1 MDIDKILSDLGLDF
15 TDPETKRGALEAIDA
30 IISSRAPQPDLG
42 DLGGGGETDIE
53 LDPDL
58 VQPSVKHKPTASDDD
73 IEIEDEEDILSQMKH
88 NDSEQDFDD
97 ADQNDGAG
105 NGSTSSS
112 SDSSGSNESDPN
124 TSSGSNNSNT
134 SDDDGDDISSE
145 NDSNDGNTSSKKP
158 IDDEEDDDDYNNES
172 DRADSDD
179 EDDDYTDLDDSDD
192 DDHSSDNDDDTD
204 GDFDYDSDDSGDE
217 DQEDEDDT
225 DGDDLDTAEDA
236 DSDSDGDDYE
246 EIENEEENEEEEIDE
261 NEEDEDYIEDDLEH
275 IFDDKQITSKHE
287 ARKVKR
293 ERTVAAGKKALEDA
307 KARNTSPALIRELE
321 NAIAALEALTEAVK
335 NIKDISDDEFNLLV
349 NRVFDAIDAVGDKS
363 LTFTTDEERE
373 TKVKEIKADLDNE
386 TTRADLSAEDAA
398 RIRAEHQAQRA
409 REKETAKYQTKA
421 RNSFKGFQEF
431 LNSLYRAVALQVNT
445 EETNDSSWSALSRR
459 NSGVGVLQ
467 QGKRIQE
474 LPNKKIPVIDF
485 YFDQSGSWDDA
496 DIKVGEKAVAALAD
510 MEADGKIK
518 INIYYFSNDVY
529 TDAASARADGGTA
542 GWNEIVKNVI
552 ATNATNVI
560 IMTDAD
566 MEDWWKG
573 DTALH
578 YTVPG
583 YVWYLWRDGI
593 NAPRLPRDLKG
604 RGGTQQFSFN
614 ANDA

>member
-30 IISSRAPQPDLG
+30 IVSSRAPQPDLG

-105 NGSTSSS
+105 DGSTSSS
-112 SDSSGSNESDPN
+112 RDSSGSNESDPN
-124 TSSGSNNSNT
+124 TSSGSNNNNT
-134 SDDDGDDISSE
+134 SDDDGDDINFE
-145 NDSNDGNTSSKKP
+145 NDSNDGNTSSKKHT
-158 IDDEEDDDDYNNES
+158 DDEEDDDDYNNES

-179 EDDDYTDLDDSDD
+179 EDDDYADLDDSDD
-192 DDHSSDNDDDTD
+192 DDQYSDNDDDTEN
-204 GDFDYDSDDSGDE
+204 DFDYESTDSGDE
-217 DQEDEDDT
+217 DQEDEDDA
-225 DGDDLDTAEDA
+225 DGDALDTTEDTG
-236 DSDSDGDDYE
+236 SDSDGDDYE
-246 EIENEEENEEEEIDE
+246 EIE

-321 NAIAALEALTEAVK
+321 SAIAALEALTEAVK

-485 YFDQSGSWDDA
+485 YFDQSGSWNDA
-496 DIKVGEKAVAALAD
+496 DIKVGEKAVAALSD